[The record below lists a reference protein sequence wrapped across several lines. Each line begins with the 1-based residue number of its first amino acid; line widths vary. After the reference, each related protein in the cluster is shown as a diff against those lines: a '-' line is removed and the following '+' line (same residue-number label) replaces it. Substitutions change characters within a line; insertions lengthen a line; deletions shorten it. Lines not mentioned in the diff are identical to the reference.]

1 MARTDLD
8 AMLGRLG
15 AGYYQSLH
23 GRAARSEVARALDTV
38 EAHLSERP
46 PGPAAWPRLAG
57 DVMTTSV
64 ASVSPNTPTGE
75 IARLLDRYRTMP
87 VLERGWKVA
96 GVVSSA
102 DLRAVRDKAVVQARV
117 ARAASLR
124 GRQQARLTAADLIPR
139 PPSPLAR
146 TPPSRPRCG

>member
-1 MARTDLD
+1 MTRADAQLD
-8 AMLGRLG
+8 ATLRHLG
-15 AGYYQSLH
+15 AAYYQSLH

-46 PGPAAWPRLAG
+46 PGPAARPRLAG

-64 ASVSPNTPTGE
+64 PSVSPNTPTGE

-87 VLERGWKVA
+87 VLERGWNVA

-102 DLRAVRDKAVVQARV
+102 DLRAV
-117 ARAASLR
+117 
-124 GRQQARLTAADLIPR
+124 
-139 PPSPLAR
+139 
-146 TPPSRPRCG
+146 